1 MLLVKESL
9 PSKLV
14 ALRRGWRKGEN
25 EKERYQNVKQ
35 LRVTSDEAN
44 LQQGR
49 D

>member
-14 ALRRGWRKGEN
+14 ALRLETMNEDGEN
-25 EKERYQNVKQ
+25 EKSKRE
-35 LRVTSDEAN
+35 TTPCDESDEAN